1 MLRHGILKKN
11 IFLSLCIIN
20 MFAFESLKRKLSNLS
35 KWDKVYLFCMGLSAA
50 GAIIELSGIQDLNC
64 NDEKSHRKKYVF
76 SKSLYFINLIL
87 IAITYFYL
95 SKINKDSYIL
105 PFFSLIL
112 ISFSYAIMSMYLT
125 K

>member
-1 MLRHGILKKN
+1 
-11 IFLSLCIIN
+11 
-20 MFAFESLKRKLSNLS
+20 MFAITSLKRKLNNLS

-50 GAIIELSGIQDLNC
+50 GAIIELSAINDLNC
-64 NDEKSHRKKYVF
+64 NREDSHRKKYII
-76 SKSLYFINLIL
+76 SKSLYFVNLML

-112 ISFSYAIMSMYLT
+112 ISIPYAIMTMYLT
-125 K
+125 KKN